1 MVVLVLAVISCVASV
16 SDARSR
22 IIPNE
27 ASFLIAVTGLALQLV
42 RTFMPHALELLVLT
56 GPMADLLPLPV
67 VCVASAT
74 GILVVGV
81 AFEALLRRFGR
92 QGMGLGDVKFIAA
105 WACALGW
112 YVAPGLAVACL
123 LGAVHALV
131 RRERTFAMAPWL
143 TLSFVVTGVG
153 LMALGYLG

>member
-1 MVVLVLAVISCVASV
+1 MLVLAVISCVASV

-27 ASFLIAVTGLALQLV
+27 ACFLAAVCGLALQLV
-42 RTFMPHALELLVLT
+42 RVFMPHALELLVVT

-67 VCVASAT
+67 VCVASAA
-74 GILVVGV
+74 GILLIGL
-81 AFEALLRRFGR
+81 AFEGLFRRFGR

-112 YVAPGLAVACL
+112 YVVPGLAVACL
-123 LGAVHALV
+123 LGAVFALV

-143 TLSFVVTGVG
+143 SLAFVATGIG
-153 LMALGYLG
+153 LMAVGYLS